1 MVLQGLGLVSLTG
14 MPLPHAL
21 SRADVCHSL
30 GICAP
35 CSELERAPELKH
47 AWGRGQGH
55 PGASLGALWRADG
68 GRRVVWAAVEE
79 SQFSGLPGGCPGGVI
94 AVMQE
99 EMGCKEFPAA
109 QGMLLPRIRAS
120 WPQSYCQRWPQRAQ
134 NMPQN
139 PQVFSSRE
147 MLGCAMNPC
156 VRAHSWLGGDPGLT
170 LLLKAPVFLVVFC
183 FF

>member
-1 MVLQGLGLVSLTG
+1 MGSRGGVPVLWAPWL
-14 MPLPHAL
+14 L
-21 SRADVCHSL
+21 S
-30 GICAP
+30 
-35 CSELERAPELKH
+35 
-47 AWGRGQGH
+47 W
-55 PGASLGALWRADG
+55 
-68 GRRVVWAAVEE
+68 
-79 SQFSGLPGGCPGGVI
+79 GVI

-183 FF
+183 FFLIKQPGPRCRPSLWKGVCMDPGPHC